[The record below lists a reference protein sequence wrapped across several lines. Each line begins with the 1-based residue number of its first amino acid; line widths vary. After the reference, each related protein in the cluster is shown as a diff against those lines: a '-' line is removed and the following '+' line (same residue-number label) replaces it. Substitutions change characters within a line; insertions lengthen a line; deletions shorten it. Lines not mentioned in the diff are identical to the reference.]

1 MEAFVYDMQCTKPI
15 TIFFNGDTRK
25 QQQNNAKHPQGLSV
39 PCGKCL
45 ACKISR
51 VREWS
56 VRMVHELESHDKSVF
71 VTLTY
76 KDDKL
81 PENASIKKRDL
92 QLFFKRLR
100 KALGKRKVRYFACGE
115 YGDLTERPHYHII
128 LFGMG
133 LTNDD
138 KKIIMDCW
146 PYTDWS
152 VERIKQKAF
161 GMVEPL
167 SIQYVAK
174 YIHKQYNGE
183 KEKEI
188 YIDRGRETPFRVM
201 SLGIGRDFSDK
212 YHNKL
217 SDIGFVTVRGTQH
230 SIPRYYIKRHEM
242 DITKL
247 KEKAEQR
254 DAEVVEHYSKI
265 ADLSSDLAYLVLKTD
280 EIKIIEDGK
289 KQARELREKTLET
302 KAQMFKRKL

>member
-15 TIFFNGDTRK
+15 TIQFNGDTRK
-25 QQQNNAKHPQGLSV
+25 QAQLNLKYPSGLEV

-45 ACKISR
+45 ACRISK

-56 VRMVHELESHDKSVF
+56 VRMTHELEFHEKSVF
-71 VTLTY
+71 ITLTY
-76 KDDKL
+76 KDQYL

-100 KALGKRKVRYFACGE
+100 KALGKRKIRYFACGE
-115 YGDLTERPHYHII
+115 YGDETERPHYHII
-128 LFGMG
+128 LYGMG
-133 LTNDD
+133 LQNDD

-152 VERIKQKAF
+152 VRSIVQKAF

-183 KEKEI
+183 KEKEL
-188 YIDRGRETPFRVM
+188 YTDRGRETPFRVM

-212 YHNKL
+212 YHDKL
-217 SDIGFVTVRGTQH
+217 NDMGFCTVRGTQH
-230 SIPRYYIKRHEM
+230 SIPRYYLKRHKM
-242 DITKL
+242 DV
-247 KEKAEQR
+247 EKMKKKASQR

-265 ADLSSDLAYLVLKTD
+265 ADLTSELAYLVLKPD
-280 EIKIIEDGK
+280 EVRIIEDGK

-302 KAQMFKRKL
+302 KTTMFKRKL